1 MPTTI
6 LRDEPAGEGAPMGRR
21 AVLNRLAGL
30 AVAAAGVSVVSA
42 LSGCSSTGGSGAR
55 PGRSGRNMVGEPIPP
70 DPTVTPVPSGPVAR
84 PRAMTPGY
92 SPYGDA
98 IVRTRWAKFGPNES
112 LADTML
118 PVRYITVHHDGMD
131 AFNASSQGAA
141 ADRLEAIRRVHVSK
155 GWADIGYHYA
165 IDPAGR
171 IWEGRPLELQGA
183 HVKAHNEANI
193 GIVMLGNF
201 ELQRPTGEALG
212 ALSNL
217 IGFEMHRHRLAVGS
231 VYTHREWAPTACPG
245 ANLQAAMERMRR
257 GGRLE
262 SVA

>member
-1 MPTTI
+1 
-6 LRDEPAGEGAPMGRR
+6 MGRR
-21 AVLNRLAGL
+21 AVLHRLTGL
-30 AVAAAGVSVVSA
+30 AVATAGLGVVSA
-42 LSGCSSTGGSGAR
+42 LSGCSSTGGASAAR
-55 PGRSGRNMVGEPIPP
+55 PGRNRVGEPIPA
-70 DPTVTPVPSGPVAR
+70 DPTVAPITPGPVTR
-84 PRAMTPGY
+84 PRAIATDR
-92 SPYGDA
+92 SPYGEA

-112 LADTML
+112 LADAML
-118 PVRYITVHHDGMD
+118 PVQYITVHHDGMD
-131 AFNASSQGAA
+131 AFRGSSQGAA

-183 HVKAHNEANI
+183 HVKARNESNL

-212 ALSNL
+212 ALTSL
-217 IGFEMHRHRLAVGS
+217 IGFEMHRHRLSVGS

-245 ANLQAAMERMRR
+245 ASLQAAMDQMRR

-262 SVA
+262 DVA

>member
-6 LRDEPAGEGAPMGRR
+6 LRDATTGEGAEVGRR
-21 AVLNRLAGL
+21 AVLGRLAGL
-30 AVAAAGVSVVSA
+30 AVAAAGIGVVSA
-42 LSGCSSTGGSGAR
+42 LGGCSSSGGARAAR
-55 PGRSGRNMVGEPIPP
+55 PGRNRVGDPIPA
-70 DPTVTPVPSGPVAR
+70 DPTVRPITPGPVTR
-84 PRAMTPGY
+84 PRAMATPA
-92 SPYGDA
+92 SPYGEA
-98 IVRTRWAKFGPNES
+98 IVRTRWAQFGPNES
-112 LADTML
+112 LADAMQ
-118 PVRYITVHHDGMD
+118 PVRHITVHHDGMD
-131 AFNASSQGAA
+131 AFRASSQGAA

-183 HVKAHNEANI
+183 HVKARNEGNL

-212 ALSNL
+212 ALTSL

-231 VYTHREWAPTACPG
+231 IYTHREWAPTACPG
-245 ANLQAAMERMRR
+245 ANLQAAMDQIRR

-262 SVA
+262 NLA